1 MGRTWHEFRET
12 LFNEAYRHNIP
23 ISGQFELTARCNLS
37 CQMCYVNLPHRDKT
51 GIRQELTAS
60 EWVSLAAE
68 ARDSGML
75 YLLLTGG
82 EIFLRPDFRVIYEEL
97 AKMGFRMTLYTN
109 GTLVT
114 PKIAKW
120 LAAMPPANVE
130 ISIYGASADT
140 YKKVTGSAKAYEHTL
155 RGIDSLIAEG
165 IPVNLRTTV
174 IAANADDHK
183 QLADLAE
190 SRNTVLRYVFYISP
204 RRDSDC
210 GMRGSLRL
218 SPQEI
223 TQYELLAGQTYSEK
237 LKQMKMKYGLISESN
252 IGLDIADSVHPDK
265 GNDDYYPFKCSAG
278 KSEFWITWDGTM
290 TPCGTMAL
298 PAVMPLNTGFSAAW
312 RELSSLSARVPVCDQ
327 CMKCPDKEVC
337 WTCPAR
343 LQAETGSFA
352 KPAPYLCEWAALRK
366 KVL

>member
-1 MGRTWHEFRET
+1 MVRTWHEFRET

-37 CQMCYVNLPHRDKT
+37 CQMCYVNLPQNDKMT
-51 GIRQELTAS
+51 IQQELTAS
-60 EWVSLAAE
+60 EWLGLAAE
-68 ARDSGML
+68 ARDAGML

-82 EIFLRPDFRVIYEEL
+82 EVFLRPDFRIIYEAL

-109 GTLVT
+109 GTLIT
-114 PKIAKW
+114 PEIAKW
-120 LAAMPPANVE
+120 LAVIPPANVE

-140 YKKVTGSAKAYEHTL
+140 YYKVTGSASAYEHTL
-155 RGIDSLIAEG
+155 RGIDALIAEG

-204 RRDSDC
+204 RRENDC
-210 GMRGSLRL
+210 GIGESLRL
-218 SPQEI
+218 SPRDI

-237 LKQMKMKYGLISESN
+237 LKQIKMKYGQLSEST
-252 IGLDIADSVHPDK
+252 IGLDIADSVHPIK
-265 GNDDYYPFKCSAG
+265 GNDERYPFKCSAG
-278 KSEFWITWDGTM
+278 KSEFWITWDGRM

-298 PAVMPLNTGFSAAW
+298 PVVIPLKTGFAAAW
-312 RELSSLSARVPVCDQ
+312 RELSALSACVPFCDQ
-327 CMKCPDKEVC
+327 CMTCPDKEVC

-343 LQAETGSFA
+343 LQAETGSFT
-352 KPAPYLCEWAALRK
+352 KPAPYLCEWAAYRK
-366 KVL
+366 KHL